1 MKKLFAFA
9 LALVLVFGVAA
20 GASAVTLKLSEV
32 HVDGYPTTLADLEFA
47 RLVEE
52 RTEGRVKIEVYSNGS
67 LYGEETGAI
76 EAMQVGDLGFAR
88 VSASPVASY
97 VPALNAIQMPYL
109 YNSADHMWAVLD
121 GEVGQGML
129 SAIEASGSGLI
140 GLCWYDSGCRSFY
153 LTKEIHTPADMA
165 GLKIRMQN
173 NEMMVKMVELL
184 GGVGV
189 TGIGP
194 NDIYGAITNGVIDG
208 AENNWPTYF
217 SKGDYQAAT
226 YYILDQHT
234 RVPEILLGSV
244 LALEEAGVSAEDIE
258 IIKQCAKET
267 QEYEK
272 AEWKKMEETAE
283 AGVRANGNTVI
294 DLTAEEYALFQA
306 ACAPLY
312 DTYAADYT
320 DIIDQIRA
328 IGAEF

>member
-1 MKKLFAFA
+1 M
-9 LALVLVFGVAA
+9 LALVLSLMLVLGVAA
-20 GASAVTLKLSEV
+20 GASAVTLNLSEV

-52 RTEGRVKIEVYSNGS
+52 RTEGRVSIEVYSNGS

-109 YNSADHMWAVLD
+109 YDSSEHMWAALD
-121 GEVGQGML
+121 DPEIGQKML
-129 SAIEASGSGLI
+129 DDIQASGSGLI
-140 GLCWYDSGCRSFY
+140 GLCYYDSGCRSFY
-153 LTKEIHTPADMA
+153 LTKEVHTPADMA

-173 NEMMVKMVELL
+173 NTMMVEMVELL

-194 NDIYGAITNGVIDG
+194 NDIYQAIMTGVIDG
-208 AENNWPTYF
+208 AENNWPTYE

-234 RVPEILLGSV
+234 RVPEILLASE
-244 LALEEAGVSAEDIE
+244 LALEDAGVSAEDIE

-272 AEWKKMEETAE
+272 EQWRLKEVASEEI
-283 AGVRANGNTVI
+283 VRANGNTI
-294 DLTAEEYALFQA
+294 IELTAEEMELFREAVQ
-306 ACAPLY
+306 PLY
-312 DTYAADYT
+312 ETYAADYT
-320 DIIDQIRA
+320 DVIEAIRA
-328 IGAEF
+328 VGETLE